1 MWCQSLRASLARF
14 TIGWAFNLFVTFF
27 FVFCKKIVIK
37 KQWIQNRQE
46 EELILLFYLCLNPNP
61 YVKVSDCME
70 GSVKIALSYQ
80 QNIQFIFPCYVFTKF
95 EFVYRQI
102 SYDNGSQNLNVHVM
116 ECQNLKKMDTFG
128 KSDPY
133 VKVYLLP
140 GSFDIMK
147 TDVIKKNLN
156 PYFNA
161 MFRFNVITS
170 EIVNTENFTFSI

>member
-1 MWCQSLRASLARF
+1 
-14 TIGWAFNLFVTFF
+14 
-27 FVFCKKIVIK
+27 
-37 KQWIQNRQE
+37 
-46 EELILLFYLCLNPNP
+46 
-61 YVKVSDCME
+61 ME

-140 GSFDIMK
+140 GGFDIMK

-170 EIVNTENFTFSI
+170 EIVNTENFTFSIQVAKREIMNKTIVFQVFDWEKIGKEEAIGEESTINIFNFAYFLALIRK